1 MIFENISKASITIHV
16 IIGLSFLVLAI
27 FETVKTQKEAKT
39 FSRFIPLSFFITFLL
54 ALISL
59 FYYLGN
65 FNLKFFIS
73 VLKAYKNIFALI
85 AMTLPLLILSL
96 IYFISN
102 FVNPLWERA
111 NLFFIFFY
119 AIILIF
125 FYRAVIP
132 TYKTD
137 AILTHIFIAFPLFIY
152 AIIKTVDLIKP
163 SINLK
168 KICAIAL
175 FIVSFEL
182 ITYSEDPNIFNR
194 EIEYNK
200 TVLYIQKEIK
210 NENNNKKRDI
220 NRPEIKNKK

>member
-96 IYFISN
+96 TYFISN
-102 FVNPLWERA
+102 FVNTLWERA

-125 FYRAVIP
+125 FHRAVIP

>member
-1 MIFENISKASITIHV
+1 
-16 IIGLSFLVLAI
+16 
-27 FETVKTQKEAKT
+27 
-39 FSRFIPLSFFITFLL
+39 
-54 ALISL
+54 
-59 FYYLGN
+59 
-65 FNLKFFIS
+65 
-73 VLKAYKNIFALI
+73 
-85 AMTLPLLILSL
+85 
-96 IYFISN
+96 
-102 FVNPLWERA
+102 
-111 NLFFIFFY
+111 
-119 AIILIF
+119 
-125 FYRAVIP
+125 VIP
-132 TYKTD
+132 TYKTY